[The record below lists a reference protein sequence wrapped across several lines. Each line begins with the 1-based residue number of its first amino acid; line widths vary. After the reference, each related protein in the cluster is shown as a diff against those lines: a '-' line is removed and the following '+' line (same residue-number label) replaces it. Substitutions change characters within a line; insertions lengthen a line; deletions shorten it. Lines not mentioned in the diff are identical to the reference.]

1 MKLNNLYGWWIG
13 KEATFVNSFN
23 DNQQLRDQAHTF
35 WKQLEG
41 GTLFYF
47 IAFIAVAALFAYLY
61 FKPFNEMPGRHFRP
75 RYWVIFGLIAMGVSF
90 GLTLLIAQLSAPHMP
105 KGYFHIELMLSLA
118 NMVYT
123 GLTYFIVMSFLF
135 WNNVF
140 GKTNAYK
147 LIKL

>member
-1 MKLNNLYGWWIG
+1 MKLKYLYGWWVG
-13 KEATFVNSFN
+13 KKATFVNSFD
-23 DNQQLRDQAHTF
+23 DNEQLRAQAETF
-35 WKQLEG
+35 WKNLEG
-41 GTLFYF
+41 GTLFYI
-47 IAFIAVAALFAYLY
+47 IAFIAVAALLAYLY

-75 RYWVIFGLIAMGVSF
+75 RYWGIFGLIAMAVSF
-90 GLTLLIAQLSAPHMP
+90 GLTLLIAYLSAPHSP
-105 KGYFHIELMLSLA
+105 KGYLHIELMLSLA

-123 GLTYFIVMSFLF
+123 GLTYFIVMSLLF